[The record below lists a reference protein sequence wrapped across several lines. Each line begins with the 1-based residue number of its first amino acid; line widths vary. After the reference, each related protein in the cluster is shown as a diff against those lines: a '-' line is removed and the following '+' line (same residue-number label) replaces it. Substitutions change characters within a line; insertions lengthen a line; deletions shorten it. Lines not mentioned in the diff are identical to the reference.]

1 MASTYRD
8 KRTGSIVVRAYAG
21 INPETGHPRQVSETI
36 GSDSTDEQIDAAK
49 ARVDARAAITKG
61 NSALMTI
68 GTVVDYYLDGCELG
82 EMSPTTLSSYRSY
95 TRCHVKKRIGS
106 VAFDKA
112 SAAVFSRFFRDLRR
126 SKDDGGAGLSS
137 ATVEKIH
144 AFLSGCFTTLVG
156 DGVIAANPMA
166 CVKVDKGTSPEA
178 MPLLPEDFAKLRDY
192 LAATLSRP
200 VEDDEGFER
209 HMMACAYWA
218 DLHSGARRGELS
230 GFQRMNREY
239 RMERDADTGDL
250 VQVFGLRVATVLSHA
265 RKKGSKPTAPS
276 NGSKPLTRKEPKSPK
291 SKRFIPLD
299 DDTNGYVDAYMGLQA
314 VVLAEHGAAV
324 GGGTPLFSHADGS
337 PVKPS
342 EFTDGFKALV
352 QLLGLDKSAHLH
364 TLRHT
369 HATYLI
375 ERGENLKAVQERLG
389 HASFKTTVDI
399 YGHLMP
405 GSGLRAA
412 KTFAR
417 ASKSM
422 MQRACSAPQAVYA
435 PKCPLSGET
444 CARFDQ
450 SRLEK

>member
-1 MASTYRD
+1 MASVSTD
-8 KRTGSIVVRAYAG
+8 KRTGNLVVRAYAG
-21 INPETGHPRQVSETI
+21 VNPETGRPRQVSETI

-61 NSALMTI
+61 NSALMTV

-82 EMSPTTLSSYRSY
+82 EMSPTTLSSYKSY
-95 TRCHVKKRIGS
+95 TKCHVKKRIGS
-106 VAFDKA
+106 VTFYKA
-112 SAAVFSRFFRDLRR
+112 TAAVFSRFFRDLRR

-166 CVKVDKGTSPEA
+166 GVKVDKGASPEA
-178 MPLLPEDFAKLRDY
+178 MPLLPDDFAKLRDY
-192 LAATLSRP
+192 LVVTLSQP
-200 VEDDEGFER
+200 VEDDDGFER
-209 HMMACAYWA
+209 HMMACAYWS
-218 DLHSGARRGELS
+218 DLHTGARRGELS
-230 GFQRMNREY
+230 GFQRRNWEF
-239 RMERDADTGDL
+239 RMETDADTGDM
-250 VQVFGLRVATVLSHA
+250 VQVFGLRVATVLA
-265 RKKGSKPTAPS
+265 QVREKGEKRGGKTI
-276 NGSKPLTRKEPKSPK
+276 TRKEPKSPK
-291 SKRFIPLD
+291 SKRFIPVD
-299 DDTNGYVDAYMGLQA
+299 DETNGYVEAYMGLQE
-314 VVLAEHGAAV
+314 VVLAEHGVSV
-324 GGGTPLFSHADGS
+324 GGDTPLFSHADGS
-337 PVKPS
+337 PIKPS

-352 QLLGLDKSAHLH
+352 KLLGLSPSAHLH
-364 TLRHT
+364 TIRHT

-405 GSGLRAA
+405 GSGLRVA

-422 MQRACSAPQAVYA
+422 MQRPCNAPPVLYV

-444 CARFDQ
+444 CARFGG
-450 SRLEK
+450 

>member
-1 MASTYRD
+1 MASVCADR
-8 KRTGSIVVRAYAG
+8 RTGSLVVRAYAG
-21 INPETGHPRQVSETI
+21 INPDTGRPRQVSETV
-36 GSDSTDEQIDAAK
+36 GPDSTEEQVEAAK
-49 ARVDARAAITKG
+49 ARVEARAAITKG

-82 EMSPTTLSSYRSY
+82 EMSPTTLSSYKSY
-95 TRCHVKKRIGS
+95 TRRHVKKRIGS
-106 VAFDKA
+106 VAFCKA
-112 SAAVFSRFFRDLRR
+112 TAAVFSRFFRDLRR
-126 SKDDGGAGLSS
+126 SKADGGAGLSS
-137 ATVEKIH
+137 ATVEKMH

-156 DGVIAANPMA
+156 DGVIDANPMA
-166 CVKVDKGTSPEA
+166 GVKVDKGASPEA

-239 RMERDADTGDL
+239 RMEADADTGEL
-250 VQVFGLRVATVLSHA
+250 VQVFGLRVATVLA
-265 RKKGSKPTAPS
+265 QVREKGRKRG
-276 NGSKPLTRKEPKSPK
+276 GKPLVRKEPKSPK

-299 DDTNGYVDAYMGLQA
+299 DDTNGYVDAYVGLQA
-314 VVLAEHGAAV
+314 VVLAEHGVEVV
-324 GGGTPLFSHADGS
+324 GSTPLFSHADGS

-352 QLLGLDKSAHLH
+352 QLLGLDRSAHLH

-375 ERGENLKAVQERLG
+375 ESGENLKAVQERLG

-405 GSGLRAA
+405 GSGMRAA

-422 MQRACSAPQAVYA
+422 MQRACNAPQALYA

-444 CARFDQ
+444 CARFGQ